1 MTKRRAADSTNST
14 AIEPQTV
21 QIVRQVET
29 MPYWFLLIH
38 YILIDMR
45 VGYTCLND
53 ISHCIF
59 MGFGMEHFTL
69 H

>member
-1 MTKRRAADSTNST
+1 MGLDGIFYSELTKIRTGDEAADSTNR
-14 AIEPQTV
+14 A
-21 QIVRQVET
+21 R
-29 MPYWFLLIH
+29 PYWFLLIH